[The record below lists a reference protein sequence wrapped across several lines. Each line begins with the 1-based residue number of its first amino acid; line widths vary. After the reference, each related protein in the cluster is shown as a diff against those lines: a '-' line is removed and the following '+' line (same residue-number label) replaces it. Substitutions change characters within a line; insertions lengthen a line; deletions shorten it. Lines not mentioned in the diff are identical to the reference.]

1 MEQFGKRHK
10 ISPIPW
16 ACPMFPLASFV
27 VALVLKNILL
37 CDMQFVTATFAPPY
51 L

>member
-1 MEQFGKRHK
+1 MEHLGKQHK
-10 ISPIPW
+10 IIPIPW
-16 ACPMFPLASFV
+16 ECPVLPLASFTL
-27 VALVLKNILL
+27 ALAETNIEK